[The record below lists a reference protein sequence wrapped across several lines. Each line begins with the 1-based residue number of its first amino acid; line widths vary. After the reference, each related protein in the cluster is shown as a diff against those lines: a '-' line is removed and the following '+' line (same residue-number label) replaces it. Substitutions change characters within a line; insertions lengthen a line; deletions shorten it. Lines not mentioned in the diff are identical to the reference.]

1 MFFQYIEYSLS
12 VVVHVFFFLLAIIM
26 QLFKYYFLTEA
37 DLNSTQ
43 EIFNFLNI
51 PPAPQH
57 VKR

>member
-1 MFFQYIEYSLS
+1 MFFEYVEYSLF
-12 VVVHVFFFLLAIIM
+12 VVVHVFFLLLAIIM

-43 EIFNFLNI
+43 EILNFLNI
-51 PPAPQH
+51 PPPPKH

>member
-12 VVVHVFFFLLAIIM
+12 VVVHVFFFILAIIM

-51 PPAPQH
+51 PPLQH